1 MDPNPAMTDPHD
13 GAEPHADGIATARAE
28 VRPRRARRRKPGPF
42 PVVATSVAAFTGLFG
57 FLMFQMRNGHDP
69 ALGAPAASVSPAV
82 KRVVVKRIERR
93 VIVTKLLPARR
104 PRPQPQPVPAAAPP
118 AAAAPVASAPA
129 AQPVVVQRAPA
140 PAPVQQAPAPA
151 PTPAPVPAPAVTR
164 SS

>member
-1 MDPNPAMTDPHD
+1 MTDPHD
-13 GAEPHADGIATARAE
+13 CAPAQADGIGTARAE

-42 PVVATSVAAFTGLFG
+42 PVAATSVAAFTGLFG
-57 FLMFQMRNGHDP
+57 FLVFQLRNGQDP
-69 ALGAPAASVSPAV
+69 ALGTPAASVSPVV
-82 KRVVVKRIERR
+82 KRVLLKRIERH
-93 VIVTKLLPARR
+93 VIVTRLLPAREAR
-104 PRPQPQPVPAAAPP
+104 AVAAAIAVAAPA

-151 PTPAPVPAPAVTR
+151 PVVTR